1 MKQDID
7 APTEILD
14 LLKQRETVV
23 VADSKLQ
30 MTDGL
35 RFTYESR
42 MDALRGEFGLW
53 LQQH

>member
-23 VADSKLQ
+23 VPDGKLR
-30 MTDGL
+30 MTGGL

-42 MDALRGEFGLW
+42 MDALRREFGLW
-53 LQQH
+53 LQQR